1 MRRLIFAFLWVLLLC
16 TPARAD
22 GLTNLLPE
30 AVGDLP
36 RIELLTG
43 PEAQAEVDRLHGKP
57 LEAVASGI
65 ARYAQGEDRPA
76 EVWVSQVASEHEARR
91 QAGLMVHKMFE
102 NPQSP
107 FKQPTRIDHRGLAV
121 YRFTGMG
128 QAHLIWSSGDLV
140 WWVSCAPEHEQAF
153 LEALAP

>member
-1 MRRLIFAFLWVLLLC
+1 MRRLLLAFLWVLLLC

-22 GLTNLLPE
+22 DLAGLLPE
-30 AVGDLP
+30 RIAGLA

-43 PEAQAEVDRLHGKP
+43 PEAQAEVDKLHGKP

-65 ARYAQGEDRPA
+65 ARYAQGDRRPA
-76 EVWVSQVASEHEARR
+76 EVWVSRVSSEAEARR
-91 QAGLMVHKMFE
+91 QTGLMVHKMFE
-102 NPQSP
+102 NPKSP
-107 FKQPTRIDHRGLAV
+107 FRQPGRLDHAGLSV

-140 WWVSCAPEHEQAF
+140 WWVSVDPEHEQPF
-153 LEALAP
+153 LDALAR